1 MRKNKNRTSEEI
13 ANLKTIAE
21 NLRLPPWQRWRAM
34 ADLAAEVNPH
44 IAQEQKEM
52 AEEMA
57 EFRAAQDPIDP
68 TAKKSLRHL
77 VSIPHMTWLVIAS
90 SDPGLVDTGKTN
102 NVKQARKTNKLSRQ
116 LDRAFPEFRAY
127 RTE

>member
-1 MRKNKNRTSEEI
+1 MHKQTKTPERIAQLNQI
-13 ANLKTIAE
+13 AANLS
-21 NLRLPPWQRWRAM
+21 LPPYMRWRAM
-34 ADLAAEVNPH
+34 ADLAAEVNPQ
-44 IAQEQKEM
+44 IALEQKEM

-57 EFRAAQDPIDP
+57 EYRAAQDPIDISQ
-68 TAKKSLRHL
+68 KKSLRHL

-90 SDPGLVDTGKTN
+90 SDPGLFDTGKTN
-102 NVKQARKTNKLSRQ
+102 NIKQSRKTNKISRQ